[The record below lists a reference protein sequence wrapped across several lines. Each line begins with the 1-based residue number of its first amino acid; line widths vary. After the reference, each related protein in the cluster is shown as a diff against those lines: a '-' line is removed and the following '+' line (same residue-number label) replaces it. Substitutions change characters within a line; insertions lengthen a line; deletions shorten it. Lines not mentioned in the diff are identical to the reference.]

1 MARLPTVEDINLNK
15 TVDKLVNENLC
26 LTGII
31 VKCVKHLNKQPSQRS
46 VLLVELDTRAHRSD
60 VLRKKQ
66 LLREKYTTPI
76 YIHAA
81 KSQTE
86 LKMERN
92 TKSLLNMIPDAL
104 RTHKVTYDGHIRELQ
119 HIQYNPYRPQN
130 NTTHT
135 IFNQTSIR
143 VNHKSQ
149 NNYRYDRRA
158 SSEHKQQPQPATFST
173 TTSST

>member
-1 MARLPTVEDINLNK
+1 M
-15 TVDKLVNENLC
+15 
-26 LTGII
+26 
-31 VKCVKHLNKQPSQRS
+31 KHLNKQPSQRS

-104 RTHKVTYDGHIRELQ
+104 RTHKVTYDGYIRELQ
-119 HIQYNPYRPQN
+119 HRQYNPYRSQS
-130 NTTHT
+130 NTTT
-135 IFNQTSIR
+135 NNRFNQTNNR
-143 VNHKSQ
+143 VNPKSQ

-158 SSEHKQQPQPATFST
+158 PSEHKQQPHHQQIHGQTVNQIRQHQLHFPPPQVPHNGIRQQNQDFYSQ
-173 TTSST
+173 